1 MPEQDL
7 TIKTSVQGDSQV
19 KAAFKGIRDS
29 VQGMVESARSFQDQM
44 SRAGSQATSMSGS
57 VNMLGMAFKA
67 ASSPLGLLAIGIGGA
82 VTAMRMMNNEAI
94 NMFKE
99 LRELSAVTG
108 LSMAATEDLKDTFE
122 LAGLSSDK
130 LGFAMFRMSNL
141 VEEGGKQFDHL
152 GINVRKTDGTVKES
166 GELFEEVRNKIASMG
181 SSTEQSAAAMEIFS
195 RAGRSL
201 MPILKM
207 SQAEYDGLRERA
219 ERMGSMTDELAGATQ
234 KLITQKAELNQ
245 QLEVARMRFANI
257 ITIPLEQ
264 TLLSWTNAATR
275 FVASIQKF
283 GVIGAAFI
291 GKEQMQEILDA
302 EAQADRLAGQ
312 AERKEKERADAAT
325 AAQAGKKRMLE
336 SDIKAALER
345 GRIDDEVMTT
355 RLKGEQAMFTELTKM
370 RTGSDAAAIA
380 SGIEMNDRLIKM
392 AEDRYQRERKL
403 AEERVFKTGG
413 GKLSEEEELKL
424 QKDRDT
430 AIVQLQQENAKQRL
444 ALVKST
450 QDQVV
455 KITQQT
461 IDAEKTAMQAR
472 LTVLESD
479 KNRELAINE
488 MSGQNRIQMLE
499 KQFTIEKQY
508 TAQTRQLKLDEIGR
522 EEQRLTTLQKSLA
535 GNYEAQQQINKQLMD
550 LQMQRVQAE
559 TTADQQVIQQRRQ
572 MVTELQNLA
581 NQEAGIGDALTNK
594 AVENLKKRGRTRV
607 SEADIMQEAAQIR
620 TRGRETLGAAAGG
633 GRVGIEQLQ
642 EAMSMRG
649 TFGEMSKIGSSISG
663 AIGTM
668 FQQAMAAFGGQ
679 QAPGMPSMA
688 TPGMRAAA
696 GGGGGAFMPTPG
708 AGGQQIQLELQ
719 AYKSRLD
726 LEMLQGM
733 RAGAGAGQAASAIDK
748 MAGDVGKAGDTSI
761 QKLLDR
767 MPDIMG
773 QWFEKFTDEMIRKLE
788 FEASRT

>member
-7 TIKTSVQGDSQV
+7 TIKTSLQGDSQV
-19 KAAFKGIRDS
+19 KAAFKGIRDA
-29 VQGMVESARSFQDQM
+29 VQGMVESARGFQDQM
-44 SRAGSQATSMSGS
+44 ARAGSQATSMSGS

-67 ASSPLGLLAIGIGGA
+67 ASSPLGLLAIGVGGA

-94 NMFKE
+94 NMYKE
-99 LRELSAVTG
+99 LRELSSVTG
-108 LSMAATEDLKDTFE
+108 LSMARTEDLKDTFE

-141 VEEGGKQFDHL
+141 IEEGGKQFDHL
-152 GINVRKTDGTVKES
+152 GVSVRKADGTVKEA
-166 GELFEEVRNKIASMG
+166 GDLFEEVRNKIASMS

-207 SQAEYDGLRERA
+207 SQTEYDGLRERA

-257 ITIPLEQ
+257 VTIPLEQ
-264 TLLSWTNAATR
+264 TLLNWTNAATR

-283 GVIGAAFI
+283 GIIGAAFI

-312 AERKEKERADAAT
+312 LERKEKEKADAE
-325 AAQAGKKRMLE
+325 AARQSGKKRMLE
-336 SDIKAALER
+336 ADIKNAIER
-345 GRIDDEVMTT
+345 GRTEDEVMTT

-380 SGIEMNDRLIKM
+380 SGIEMNDRLIKI
-392 AEDRYQRERKL
+392 AEDRYQRERAL
-403 AEERVFKTGG
+403 AEERVFKAGG

-430 AIVQLQQENAKQRL
+430 AITQLQQENAKQRI

-450 QDQVV
+450 QDQIV
-455 KITQQT
+455 KITQQS

-472 LTVLESD
+472 LMVLESE
-479 KNRELAINE
+479 KNREIALNE
-488 MSGQNRIQMLE
+488 MSGQSRIQQLE
-499 KQFTIEKQY
+499 RQFTIEKQY
-508 TAQTRQLKLDEIGR
+508 TEQTRALKISEISK
-522 EEQRLTTLQKSLA
+522 EEQRLTGLQKSLA

-550 LQMQRVQAE
+550 LQVQRVQAE

-594 AVENLKKRGRTRV
+594 AIENLKKRGRTRV
-607 SEADIMQEAAQIR
+607 SEQDIMQEAAEIR
-620 TRGRETLGAAAGG
+620 ARGQETIAGARG
-633 GRVGIEQLQ
+633 GRVSAEKLQ
-642 EAMSMRG
+642 EALGMRG
-649 TFGEMSKIGSSISG
+649 TFGEMTRMGGTSSG

-668 FQQAMAAFGGQ
+668 FQQAMAAFSGQ
-679 QAPGMPSMA
+679 QAPGIPSMA
-688 TPGMRAAA
+688 TAGQRAMV
-696 GGGGGAFMPTPG
+696 GGGGAFAPTPG

-719 AYKSRLD
+719 AYKQREELA
-726 LEMLQGM
+726 MLQGM
-733 RAGAGAGQAASAIDK
+733 RGGAGAGQAASAIDK
-748 MAGDVGKAGDTSI
+748 MAGDIGKAGDTSI